1 MADKQA
7 TLTLKVKEIGG
18 AALDK
23 IQSAFENL
31 KGVALGV
38 FGAISAVVVKSISEY
53 RQSEEATN
61 ALSRAMVNQG
71 IYSKQLK
78 DDYLAQAAALQ
89 KTTTFSDDQIVSA
102 QAIIQGYIG
111 QTKVSNELTKA
122 TLDLAAVKKIDLASA
137 ADLVGKTIGT
147 GTNALARNGIEVSA
161 NASRQEKLAQVIA
174 GINKKWGGQA
184 EAAAKGLGVLA
195 QLKNTINDLFE
206 TIGQRLAP
214 VVIEIAKQIKQF
226 GEDTIKTKAQID
238 AFVDIVHVLTSAAV
252 ITLGAFQALGGYI
265 GTALAGYIG
274 AVSQLISGQF
284 SQALETAKLAF
295 NESKNVITSAY
306 QQTSDRLKQIDAAFL
321 ESKKQNLEEEEALI
335 AESNARKLQKQ
346 DELTEQEKL
355 KIEEAE
361 LAKQEMRMLNFETE
375 MAERDGN
382 DVVRLQK
389 LIAAL
394 DKEIATETDHQKKME
409 LIKRR
414 GALVEKQIQTIA
426 HQEMIKDREETG
438 RTIATLSQSNNKTL
452 AAIGKAAAI
461 TQIAI
466 DTPVAISK
474 AYAAFPPPLNFVAA
488 SAVGVAMAAQAA
500 RIAGVQLAEGG
511 VVMPRPGGIQAT
523 IGEGGQPEAV
533 IPLDRFGE
541 FGLGGGPN
549 VNITF
554 TGPVLGDESQARE
567 FAKAVDRELLKL
579 RQGNESV
586 AFDEG
591 VI

>member
-1 MADKQA
+1 VADKQA
-7 TLTLKVKEIGG
+7 TLTLRIKEIGG
-18 AALDK
+18 AALDRV
-23 IQSAFENL
+23 QSALDNL

-78 DDYLAQAAALQ
+78 EDYLAQAAALQ
-89 KTTTFSDDQIVSA
+89 NVTTFADEQIVSA
-102 QAIIQGYIG
+102 QAVIQGYIG
-111 QTKVSNELTKA
+111 QTKVSNELIKA

-147 GTNALARNGIEVSA
+147 STNALARNGIEVNA
-161 NASRQEKLAQVIA
+161 NATKQEKLAQVIA
-174 GINKKWGGQA
+174 GINSKWAGQA
-184 EAAAKGLGVLA
+184 ETAAQGLGVLK
-195 QLKNTINDLFE
+195 QLENVASELFE

-214 VVIEIAKQIKQF
+214 VVVLFSQKIK
-226 GEDTIKTKAQID
+226 D
-238 AFVDIVHVLTSAAV
+238 
-252 ITLGAFQALGGYI
+252 I
-265 GTALAGYIG
+265 GTDVSIVNPIIDSFVSSLQFLLKVGVGIAGVFELVGKVIGTEVAQAVETVSALMD
-274 AVSQLISGQF
+274 GQF
-284 SQALETAKLAF
+284 SRALEIQKQRIQTHGQTITEVYDATARRMA
-295 NESKNVITSAY
+295 E
-306 QQTSDRLKQIDAAFL
+306 IDKAFL
-321 ESKKQNLEEEEALI
+321 ASKQENIAQEEALV

-361 LAKQEMRMLNFETE
+361 LAKQEMRMLNFEAE
-375 MAERDGN
+375 MAGQDAN

-394 DKEIATETDHQKKME
+394 DKEIATQTDHQKKME
-409 LIKRR
+409 MIKRR
-414 GALVEKQIQTIA
+414 GALVEQQIQAIA
-426 HQEMIKDREETG
+426 HQNMIKDREDTG
-438 RTIATLSQSNNKTL
+438 RTIATLAQSNNKTL

-474 AYAAFPPPLNFVAA
+474 ALAAFPPPINFAA
-488 SAVGVAMAAQAA
+488 AGAVGVAMAAQAA